1 MLCAVNFSVFS
12 SIEVEREKG
21 GREAK
26 GRRRFGWLKEADRS
40 AVEARNRDK
49 IIGTIECRFFR
60 RYADLITLSKFSE
73 TRVQN
78 TSVLVPKKLI
88 VNKRDDDCLSST
100 GLFAICVYVLRF
112 HEGEKW
118 KKTERERKREKFWNY
133 KLNGAVR
140 YWHFTFLA
148 VIQLVVHTSSRI
160 QETSYKVPLI
170 TLNRTWNEAREK
182 FRSRKK
188 EEEKRKKWK
197 RGKTVSGRR
206 NDKHVR
212 L

>member
-73 TRVQN
+73 TRVRN

-100 GLFAICVYVLRF
+100 GLFAICVYFVSTR
-112 HEGEKW
+112 EKNGRRQ
-118 KKTERERKREKFWNY
+118 KEKERERSFEIISWT
-133 KLNGAVR
+133 AR
-140 YWHFTFLA
+140 YDIGILPFL
-148 VIQLVVHTSSRI
+148 Q
-160 QETSYKVPLI
+160 
-170 TLNRTWNEAREK
+170 
-182 FRSRKK
+182 
-188 EEEKRKKWK
+188 
-197 RGKTVSGRR
+197 
-206 NDKHVR
+206 
-212 L
+212 

>member
-1 MLCAVNFSVFS
+1 M
-12 SIEVEREKG
+12 
-21 GREAK
+21 
-26 GRRRFGWLKEADRS
+26 KEADRS

-73 TRVQN
+73 TRVRN

-118 KKTERERKREKFWNY
+118 KKTERERKREKF
-133 KLNGAVR
+133 
-140 YWHFTFLA
+140 
-148 VIQLVVHTSSRI
+148 
-160 QETSYKVPLI
+160 
-170 TLNRTWNEAREK
+170 
-182 FRSRKK
+182 
-188 EEEKRKKWK
+188 
-197 RGKTVSGRR
+197 
-206 NDKHVR
+206 
-212 L
+212 